1 MIQQFATKSLENTFY
16 VMLQIFSV
24 FPCGYISS
32 VKFAAM
38 MY

>member
-1 MIQQFATKSLENTFY
+1 MIQQFATKSLENTF